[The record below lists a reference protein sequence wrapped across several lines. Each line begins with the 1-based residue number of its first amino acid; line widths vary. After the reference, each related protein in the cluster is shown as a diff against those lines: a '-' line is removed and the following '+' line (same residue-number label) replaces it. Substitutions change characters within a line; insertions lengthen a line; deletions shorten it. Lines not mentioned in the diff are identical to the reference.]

1 MILVLLILCTQL
13 MIPIAFLS
21 IAVARLA
28 TVADKVIQPTFPIC
42 DTPCH
47 PLFSYIPAG
56 PLFFKGRKGGKAR

>member
-1 MILVLLILCTQL
+1 

-28 TVADKVIQPTFPIC
+28 TVADKVIQPIFPIC

-47 PLFSYIPAG
+47 PLFSYRPAD